1 MHIGILEPGVTPDDL
16 IDAHGTMPQMAE
28 RLLGPLDPA
37 LRFSTWRVVD
47 DVFPDSV
54 ADAEGWLVMGS
65 KHGVYE
71 NLPWMRRLKT
81 FLREAVA
88 REVPVVG
95 ICFGHQILAEA
106 MGGTVVKSE
115 RGWGTGVQRY
125 ELTEAAAAFGLHDGP
140 TGIGVHAMHQDQVV
154 AVPEGAEVIASSPF
168 CPYAGLAYGKR
179 AISFQPHPEFD
190 QAFVRDLI
198 RTRRGAAMP
207 EDVADAALAT
217 LEQGTDSERLGRW
230 IVGFFRGDGAR
241 LQP

>member
-16 IDAHGTMPQMAE
+16 VDTHGTMPAMAE

-54 ADAEGWLVMGS
+54 EAAED
-65 KHGVYE
+65 
-71 NLPWMRRLKT
+71 LPWMRRHEV

-95 ICFGHQILAEA
+95 ICFGHQILAQA

-125 ELTEAAAAFGLHDGP
+125 ELTEAAAKFGFEAGP
-140 TGIGVHAMHQDQVV
+140 IGIGVHAMHQDQVV
-154 AVPEGAEVIASSPF
+154 VVPEGAEVIALSSF
-168 CPYAGLAYGKR
+168 CPCAGLAYGKR

-190 QAFVRDLI
+190 EGFVRDLI
-198 RTRRGAAMP
+198 QTRRGAAMP
-207 EDVADAALAT
+207 VDVADAALAT
-217 LEQGTDSERLGRW
+217 LGKGTDSERLGRW
-230 IVGFFRGDGAR
+230 IVGFFRGGRAR